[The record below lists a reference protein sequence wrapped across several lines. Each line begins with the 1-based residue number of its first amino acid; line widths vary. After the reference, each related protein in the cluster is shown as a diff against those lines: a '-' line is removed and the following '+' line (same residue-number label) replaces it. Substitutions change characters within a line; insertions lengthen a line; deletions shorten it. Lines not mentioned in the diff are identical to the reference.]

1 MQKNSFTLLETIISI
16 TILLVILAIFNKI
29 SHDNLFENNN
39 YTLLNNL
46 ENDFDTKNYLGFHK
60 SSQTINITKNDNLV
74 ENINVNMYFY
84 KDENLRIFKY
94 ENSFS
99 IFELILSLI
108 ISSFVIVFSSKY
120 IKEIYLENQ
129 NIQNIEKAK
138 IDLSSTKIFIQKNI
152 NNLNKISFSNG
163 NLYFENEILLDKVK
177 DFKINKNSKEIEI
190 FINFDNKIA
199 QIWKISI

>member
-1 MQKNSFTLLETIISI
+1 MK
-16 TILLVILAIFNKI
+16 
-29 SHDNLFENNN
+29 
-39 YTLLNNL
+39 
-46 ENDFDTKNYLGFHK
+46 
-60 SSQTINITKNDNLV
+60 
-74 ENINVNMYFY
+74 
-84 KDENLRIFKY
+84 
-94 ENSFS
+94 NSFS

-199 QIWKISI
+199 QIWKFSL